1 MWCQVLIY
9 FQITRID
16 VGLIMGII
24 FAIHHSARATD
35 TTCNLGSHSSIILL
49 SSLQSLNVT
58 NYPGVAP
65 LPWELVSPRVW
76 LMSQLAT
83 CHTSQMVR
91 DNILRINTQT
101 AEKWL
106 TAYKYYL
113 IAQYMQEKVTNIRNN
128 ILKVW
133 VISSWAIKRVCFDR
147 FSLAAIWYGESPGW
161 WMQQRV

>member
-1 MWCQVLIY
+1 MIY

-35 TTCNLGSHSSIILL
+35 TTSNLGSHSSIILL

-58 NYPGVAP
+58 NYPGGAP

-83 CHTSQMVR
+83 CHASQMVR
-91 DNILRINTQT
+91 DNILRINIQT

-106 TAYKYYL
+106 TACKYYCKAL
-113 IAQYMQEKVTNIRNN
+113 YMIEKVTNIRNK
-128 ILKVW
+128 ICSK
-133 VISSWAIKRVCFDR
+133 FER
-147 FSLAAIWYGESPGW
+147 FPVE
-161 WMQQRV
+161 Q